1 VRRSLDTA
9 IGALI
14 AGKTNNATPAKAATD
29 SLKPK
34 LLSFRTM
41 VTLLGL
47 DLVDRETYQYEVCE
61 MN

>member
-1 VRRSLDTA
+1 META
-9 IGALI
+9 IGALM
-14 AGKTNNATPAKAATD
+14 AGNANSATPAKAATD

-47 DLVDRETYQYEVCE
+47 DLVDRENVPV
-61 MN
+61 